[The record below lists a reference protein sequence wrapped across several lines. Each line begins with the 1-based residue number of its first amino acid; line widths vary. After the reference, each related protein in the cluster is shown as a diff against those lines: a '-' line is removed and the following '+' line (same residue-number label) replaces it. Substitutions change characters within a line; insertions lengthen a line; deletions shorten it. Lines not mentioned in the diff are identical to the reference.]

1 MEPTATGNTAWKI
14 EMRLV
19 HSTVPKKK
27 KICLSTS
34 HQRELMLSWSHRS
47 VFMPGCGARGVAV
60 DVEGRRSREEGETQ
74 ADVNF
79 SSDTAS
85 VRRKQEVALFWQEG

>member
-1 MEPTATGNTAWKI
+1 MEPTATANSAWKI

-19 HSTVPKKK
+19 HSTVPEK
-27 KICLSTS
+27 KISLSTS
-34 HQRELMLSWSHRS
+34 HQWELMLSWCHRS

-60 DVEGRRSREEGETQ
+60 DVKGRRSREEGETQ

-85 VRRKQEVALFWQEG
+85 VRRKQEVPLFWQEG

>member
-1 MEPTATGNTAWKI
+1 MEPTATANTAWKI

-19 HSTVPKKK
+19 HSTVPKEKK
-27 KICLSTS
+27 SLFQPATRGS
-34 HQRELMLSWSHRS
+34 
-47 VFMPGCGARGVAV
+47 FMPGCGARGVAV
-60 DVEGRRSREEGETQ
+60 DVKGRRSREEGETQ

>member
-1 MEPTATGNTAWKI
+1 MEPTATASSAWKI

-19 HSTVPKKK
+19 HWTVPKKK
-27 KICLSTS
+27 RISLSTS
-34 HQRELMLSWSHRS
+34 HQGELTPSWSQRS
-47 VFMPGCGARGVAV
+47 VFMPGRGVAV
-60 DVEGRRSREEGETQ
+60 DVKGRRSREEGETQ

-85 VRRKQEVALFWQEG
+85 VRRKQEVSLFWQEG